1 MSTRSV
7 KCCFSAVSPGIMAD
21 SGGWD
26 PDIVAAVRKYALQ
39 NAVEYAGQGQAGSVL
54 GRLLSEREDLRRK
67 AKQLRDLIETEVTA
81 ANSLAESHGIEH
93 VRKELER
100 TAPEALEREKH
111 RKAEGLKELPGD
123 TSRVV
128 LRFAPNPNGPLTL
141 GHSRGV
147 VINSEYARMYD
158 GKVVLRFDDTDT
170 KVKPPLPEAYG
181 WIEDEY
187 EWLAGRSADVIIR
200 ASERMPLYLEHA
212 ERMVAER
219 FGYVCRCS
227 ADKFRGFREEKQDC
241 PCRGRSA
248 AESLSDWKSMND
260 GQMQDGEAVVRVKT
274 DMTLPNPALRDWPA
288 LRIQHTPHPL
298 AGDRYKVWPLLDFQS
313 AIEDHEQGVTHI
325 VRGKDLMDSTRK
337 QTLLYEHFGW
347 EYPEP
352 LYWGRV
358 KVHEFGGFSTS
369 EMRASIESGSHEG
382 WDDLRLPTLKTLRRR
397 GFSAQALRD
406 FWIDL
411 GLTQKDISISMQTIE
426 AFNSSLIDSA
436 IERRSFVASPVTLEL
451 QGAGEERGVLVPR
464 HPDGAVPGS
473 REWRFTGSIAIQ
485 TSDLRS
491 GRVRL
496 KEFADIEISRDTA
509 TVESFDRSD
518 GRPIIHWIPTSMT
531 REAELAIPAG
541 DELHKQIGVL
551 EDFELEVGDTY
562 QLERVGFARL
572 EELPESGPA
581 KLVWLHG

>member
-1 MSTRSV
+1 
-7 KCCFSAVSPGIMAD
+7 MAD

-54 GRLLSEREDLRRK
+54 GRLLSEREDLRRM
-67 AKQLRDLIETEVTA
+67 AKQLQDLIETEVAA

-93 VRKELER
+93 VREELER
-100 TAPEALEREKH
+100 TAPEALERKKH

-187 EWLAGRSADVIIR
+187 EWLAGRPADVIIR
-200 ASERMPLYLEHA
+200 ASERMPVYLGHA
-212 ERMVAER
+212 ERMGAEG

-227 ADKFRGFREEKQDC
+227 ADEFRGCREGKQNC
-241 PCRGRSA
+241 PCRSRSA

-298 AGDRYKVWPLLDFQS
+298 AGNRYKVWPLLDFQS

-369 EMRASIESGSHEG
+369 EMRTSIESGSHRG

-426 AFNSSLIDSA
+426 AFNSSLIDSTV
-436 IERRSFVASPVTLEL
+436 ERRSFVASPVTLEL
-451 QGAGEERGVLVPR
+451 QGAEEERRVLAPR

-473 REWRFTGSIAIQ
+473 REWRITGSIAIQ
-485 TSDLRS
+485 ASDLHS
-491 GRVRL
+491 GSVRL

-518 GRPIIHWIPTSMT
+518 ERPIIHWIPTSMA
-531 REAELAIPAG
+531 REAELVIPTG
-541 DELHKQIGVL
+541 DELHTRTGVL

-572 EELPESGPA
+572 EELPEAGAA

>member
-1 MSTRSV
+1 
-7 KCCFSAVSPGIMAD
+7 
-21 SGGWD
+21 
-26 PDIVAAVRKYALQ
+26 
-39 NAVEYAGQGQAGSVL
+39 
-54 GRLLSEREDLRRK
+54 
-67 AKQLRDLIETEVTA
+67 
-81 ANSLAESHGIEH
+81 
-93 VRKELER
+93 
-100 TAPEALEREKH
+100 
-111 RKAEGLKELPGD
+111 
-123 TSRVV
+123 
-128 LRFAPNPNGPLTL
+128 
-141 GHSRGV
+141 
-147 VINSEYARMYD
+147 
-158 GKVVLRFDDTDT
+158 
-170 KVKPPLPEAYG
+170 
-181 WIEDEY
+181 
-187 EWLAGRSADVIIR
+187 
-200 ASERMPLYLEHA
+200 
-212 ERMVAER
+212 
-219 FGYVCRCS
+219 
-227 ADKFRGFREEKQDC
+227 
-241 PCRGRSA
+241 
-248 AESLSDWKSMND
+248 
-260 GQMQDGEAVVRVKT
+260 
-274 DMTLPNPALRDWPA
+274 
-288 LRIQHTPHPL
+288 
-298 AGDRYKVWPLLDFQS
+298 
-313 AIEDHEQGVTHI
+313 
-325 VRGKDLMDSTRK
+325 
-337 QTLLYEHFGW
+337 
-347 EYPEP
+347 
-352 LYWGRV
+352 
-358 KVHEFGGFSTS
+358 
-369 EMRASIESGSHEG
+369 MRASIESGSHGG

-451 QGAGEERGVLVPR
+451 QRAGEERWVLAPR

-491 GRVRL
+491 GKVRL

-518 GRPIIHWIPTSMT
+518 RRPIIHWIPTSMT